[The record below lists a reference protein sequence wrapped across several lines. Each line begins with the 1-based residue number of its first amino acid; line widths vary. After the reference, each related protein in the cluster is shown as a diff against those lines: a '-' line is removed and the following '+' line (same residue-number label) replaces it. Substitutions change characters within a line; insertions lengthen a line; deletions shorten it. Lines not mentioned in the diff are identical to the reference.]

1 MTEQKNS
8 EVIVSAATEPVSG
21 EVKTAKVNLPV
32 LKNGSS
38 GAAVE
43 ALQML
48 LNCNGYSCG
57 RVDGDFGAGTEA
69 AVKKFQQAHG
79 LDPDGIVGGN
89 TWSAILGA

>member
-1 MTEQKNS
+1 MCA
-8 EVIVSAATEPVSG
+8 VVSTSSEPVSDD
-21 EVKTAKVNLPV
+21 EKTVKVNLPI

-57 RVDGDFGAGTEA
+57 RVDGDFGAKTES

-79 LDPDGIVGGN
+79 LDPDSIVGGD